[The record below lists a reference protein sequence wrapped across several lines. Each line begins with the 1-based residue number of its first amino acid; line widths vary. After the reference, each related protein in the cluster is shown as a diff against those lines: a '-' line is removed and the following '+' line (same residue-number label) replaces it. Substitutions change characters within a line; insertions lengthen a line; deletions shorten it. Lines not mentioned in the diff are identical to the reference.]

1 MKSYLRFLSRNK
13 LYTAIEVVGLSIAIA
28 FAIPML
34 CYNNSVRQIS
44 KGHDNYEN
52 IYSVCFDQLQGTSP
66 EFGAFLKERIPEIS
80 KVTNPVLQKQEILD
94 DDNRKTDFIDK
105 DFFYFFPC
113 TFIEG
118 DENFLDIPGAVAVSA
133 DYAKVL
139 AADGPVLGRQINGL
153 RGVHT
158 VAAIF
163 EDYGSGIL
171 HKADMLANKNE
182 IWKGH
187 LNSEYP
193 LAEQAMTL
201 FSVRDDAEMG
211 SVLDKLRK
219 CAVEYWGAYGDS
231 YRDESRYR
239 LVRYDEITTNGS
251 NIFGLSHPAALR
263 WLLGVVCLLMFIIP
277 LINYIN
283 LSVALTTKRAKEMA
297 MRRLNGADRS
307 GIIMK
312 YCVESLIFTTI
323 CFLFGLLLTKV
334 SVPALNSFIEATNG
348 AGTNL
353 TVSWTISDMILFVI
367 LILVTSLICGIVPA
381 MIVSRFT
388 PLDVTKGDLRYYSK
402 KRLSKVFICFQSFI
416 SVIVISLSLVME
428 VNYGKLL
435 NVDYHCNLEDVFYL
449 SPGTIA
455 PGKPEELREELMKHP
470 EIISSGMIGYNSDLP
485 AIGSGRPYLKDQ
497 MLKFFYTYLYCDENV
512 FDILE
517 FEVTEQFDNDR
528 KSGLWLTPETERI
541 IAEYPDVLDEVVRK
555 TETRHPDPAGR
566 IEAYLIEP
574 WSTDRGPAASFLFV
588 APEADVH
595 WLPSLVIKTV
605 PDHAAARK
613 IIAETYSKVYDVPI
627 SDIMKFGYESK
638 YIKEIHKDTLAPI
651 YSTIKLMRLV
661 LILIIAITMMGMTG
675 MSVYYAS
682 ERRHEISVRKVFGAT
697 TDSET
702 FRNVLTYI
710 RMTLISDIL
719 AIPVI
724 YILLDLMKQTPYA
737 NSLNTSWWVYVAAI
751 SASLVISLASV
762 LWQTLRAART
772 NPAEALKKE

>member
-28 FAIPML
+28 FVIPML

-44 KGHDNYEN
+44 KGHENYEN

-66 EFGAFLKERIPEIS
+66 EFGAFLKERIPEIA
-80 KVTNPVLQKQEILD
+80 KVTNPVLQKREILD

-113 TFIEG
+113 NFIEG

-139 AADGPVLGRQINGL
+139 ATDGPVLGRQINGI

-171 HKADMLANKNE
+171 HKADMLANNDD
-182 IWKGH
+182 IWKGQ
-187 LNSEYP
+187 LKSEYP

-219 CAVEYWGAYGDS
+219 SAAEYWGAYGDS

-239 LVRYDEITTNGS
+239 LVRYDEITTDRS
-251 NIFGLSHPAALR
+251 NVFGVSHPAALR
-263 WLLGVVCLLMFIIP
+263 WLLGVICLLMFIIP

-297 MRRLNGADRS
+297 MRRLSGADKS

-312 YCVESLIFTTI
+312 YCTESLVFTTI

-402 KRLSKVFICFQSFI
+402 KRLSKVFI
-416 SVIVISLSLVME
+416 
-428 VNYGKLL
+428 
-435 NVDYHCNLEDVFYL
+435 
-449 SPGTIA
+449 
-455 PGKPEELREELMKHP
+455 
-470 EIISSGMIGYNSDLP
+470 
-485 AIGSGRPYLKDQ
+485 
-497 MLKFFYTYLYCDENV
+497 
-512 FDILE
+512 
-517 FEVTEQFDNDR
+517 
-528 KSGLWLTPETERI
+528 
-541 IAEYPDVLDEVVRK
+541 
-555 TETRHPDPAGR
+555 
-566 IEAYLIEP
+566 
-574 WSTDRGPAASFLFV
+574 
-588 APEADVH
+588 
-595 WLPSLVIKTV
+595 
-605 PDHAAARK
+605 
-613 IIAETYSKVYDVPI
+613 
-627 SDIMKFGYESK
+627 
-638 YIKEIHKDTLAPI
+638 
-651 YSTIKLMRLV
+651 
-661 LILIIAITMMGMTG
+661 
-675 MSVYYAS
+675 
-682 ERRHEISVRKVFGAT
+682 
-697 TDSET
+697 
-702 FRNVLTYI
+702 
-710 RMTLISDIL
+710 
-719 AIPVI
+719 
-724 YILLDLMKQTPYA
+724 
-737 NSLNTSWWVYVAAI
+737 
-751 SASLVISLASV
+751 
-762 LWQTLRAART
+762 
-772 NPAEALKKE
+772 

>member
-28 FAIPML
+28 FALPML

-44 KGHDNYEN
+44 KGHENYEN

-66 EFGAFLKERIPEIS
+66 EFGAFLKERIPEIA

-139 AADGPVLGRQINGL
+139 AADGPVLGRQINGI

-163 EDYGSGIL
+163 DDYGCGIL
-171 HKADMLANKNE
+171 HKSDMLANKNE

-239 LVRYDEITTNGS
+239 LVRYDEITTDGS
-251 NIFGLSHPAALR
+251 NVFGLSHPAALR
-263 WLLGVVCLLMFIIP
+263 WLLGVICLLMFIIP

-428 VNYGKLL
+428 VNYGKLV
-435 NVDYHCNLEDVFYL
+435 NIDYHCNVDDVFYL
-449 SPGTIA
+449 NAGTIA

-470 EIISSGMIGYNSDLP
+470 EIISSGMIGYHSDLP
-485 AIGSGRPYLKDQ
+485 VIGSARPYMKDQ
-497 MLKFFYTYLYCDENV
+497 MLSFFYTHLLCDENA

-517 FEVTEQFDNDR
+517 FEVKEQFDKDR
-528 KSGLWLTPETERI
+528 ITGLWLTSEAEIT
-541 IAEYPDVLDEVVRK
+541 IAENPEFLQWLTDKEYI
-555 TETRHPDPAGR
+555 RHSDPAGR
-566 IEAYLIEP
+566 IETYPAHFLK
-574 WSTDRGPAASFLFV
+574 SSHGPAASFLFV
-588 APEADVH
+588 SPVSEIDFH
-595 WLPSLVIKTV
+595 QHLLIKTI
-605 PDHAAARK
+605 PDHNAARK
-613 IIAETYSKVYDVPI
+613 VIAEVYSKVYQKPVT
-627 SDIMKFGYESK
+627 DIMNFASESK
-638 YIKEIHKDTLAPI
+638 YIREIHNEQLAPL

-661 LILIIAITMMGMTG
+661 LILIIALTMMGMTG

-682 ERRHEISVRKVFGAT
+682 ERRHEISIRKVFGAT

-719 AIPVI
+719 AIPAI
-724 YILLDLMKQTPYA
+724 YILLDLMKQTAYA
-737 NSLNTSWWVYVAAI
+737 NTLNTSWWVYIAAI
-751 SASLVISLASV
+751 SVSLLISLASV

-772 NPAEALKKE
+772 NPAETLKKE

>member
-1 MKSYLRFLSRNK
+1 
-13 LYTAIEVVGLSIAIA
+13 
-28 FAIPML
+28 
-34 CYNNSVRQIS
+34 
-44 KGHDNYEN
+44 
-52 IYSVCFDQLQGTSP
+52 
-66 EFGAFLKERIPEIS
+66 
-80 KVTNPVLQKQEILD
+80 
-94 DDNRKTDFIDK
+94 
-105 DFFYFFPC
+105 
-113 TFIEG
+113 
-118 DENFLDIPGAVAVSA
+118 
-133 DYAKVL
+133 
-139 AADGPVLGRQINGL
+139 
-153 RGVHT
+153 
-158 VAAIF
+158 
-163 EDYGSGIL
+163 
-171 HKADMLANKNE
+171 
-182 IWKGH
+182 
-187 LNSEYP
+187 
-193 LAEQAMTL
+193 
-201 FSVRDDAEMG
+201 
-211 SVLDKLRK
+211 
-219 CAVEYWGAYGDS
+219 
-231 YRDESRYR
+231 
-239 LVRYDEITTNGS
+239 
-251 NIFGLSHPAALR
+251 
-263 WLLGVVCLLMFIIP
+263 
-277 LINYIN
+277 
-283 LSVALTTKRAKEMA
+283 
-297 MRRLNGADRS
+297 
-307 GIIMK
+307 
-312 YCVESLIFTTI
+312 
-323 CFLFGLLLTKV
+323 
-334 SVPALNSFIEATNG
+334 
-348 AGTNL
+348 
-353 TVSWTISDMILFVI
+353 
-367 LILVTSLICGIVPA
+367 
-381 MIVSRFT
+381 
-388 PLDVTKGDLRYYSK
+388 
-402 KRLSKVFICFQSFI
+402 
-416 SVIVISLSLVME
+416 ME

-470 EIISSGMIGYNSDLP
+470 EIISSGMIGDNSDLP

-517 FEVTEQFDNDR
+517 FEITEQFDNDR

-661 LILIIAITMMGMTG
+661 LILIIAMTMMGMTG

-751 SASLVISLASV
+751 SASLIISLASV